1 MAAAEATKEEA
12 FEFPNAVEREVAS
25 ALLLLS
31 VAITTPPPS
40 LPLSP
45 PLERSCTGKMKKNKL
60 RFKLS
65 KSQQSHWTC
74 SSSSSSTVTTSE
86 NDDRRV
92 KVIAVVSKFH
102 DTMKLKVVR
111 KRRSKNLSI
120 SDCQKRSSSR
130 KQAAKVESSAS
141 VSASASSCLSSG
153 SSSVISSAGSSG
165 NVIMNRRGGG
175 RGSYLFVTPPAKD
188 LKRKPILGSTHMRR
202 RAEAILKVLSS
213 HGRASEVKIREL
225 LGDSPSTSK
234 ALRILL
240 NLEQVKR
247 SGAGGRTDPYV
258 YMIA

>member
-1 MAAAEATKEEA
+1 
-12 FEFPNAVEREVAS
+12 
-25 ALLLLS
+25 
-31 VAITTPPPS
+31 
-40 LPLSP
+40 
-45 PLERSCTGKMKKNKL
+45 MKKNKL

-65 KSQQSHWTC
+65 KSQRSHWTC
-74 SSSSSSTVTTSE
+74 SSSSTVTTSE

-120 SDCQKRSSSR
+120 SDCQKRTSSR
-130 KQAAKVESSAS
+130 KQASKVESSAS

-165 NVIMNRRGGG
+165 NVMMKMRGGG
-175 RGSYLFVTPPAKD
+175 RGFVTPPAKD
-188 LKRKPILGSTHMRR
+188 PKRKPILGSTHMRR

-258 YMIA
+258 YMVNIAP